1 LKEAEQKNDYK
12 REEFIRIDIQNLLKL
27 MEIQGLGRN
36 RSELRAEISELKK

>member
-27 MEIQGLGRN
+27 MEIQARN